1 MKRSALA
8 HIVTPRTQASFEL
21 DEIRSNGD
29 EIVEAWLVSVD
40 SREVYPVI
48 AGIGVLW
55 RDVRACVRRHGNVFE
70 RTPAQDP
77 RMVRFIR
84 RRIGRGFDRVPFEH
98 VHAHYAD
105 LVAEPPEGFDTRR
118 NVADEALQE
127 VVHAHAADGH
137 FRLAVH
143 VGCGVGRGCFS
154 LAEGAG
160 LVIGT
165 DRSAAHIR
173 RARNIS
179 VTREH
184 FFLAAPPGSGLKELP
199 LDLTPL
205 ARERT
210 DFVVAEPGWL
220 PLASGSADLVVLE
233 ESDGHGAVPWADALA
248 SVRRV
253 LAPAGTLVVPT
264 GRAAGLL
271 RSGAREIGPYSL
283 GSLA

>member
-8 HIVTPRTQASFEL
+8 HIVTPRTHASFEL
-21 DEIRSNGD
+21 DEIRANGD
-29 EIVEAWLVSVD
+29 EIVEAWLVAAD
-40 SREVYPVI
+40 TREVYPII

-55 RDVRACVRRHGNVFE
+55 RDVKACVRRHGNVFE

-105 LVAEPPEGFDTRR
+105 LVAEPPEGFDTSR
-118 NVADEALQE
+118 NLGDQALQE
-127 VVHAHAADGH
+127 IVYAHAGVGH

-154 LAEGAG
+154 LAEGAE
-160 LVIGT
+160 LVIGA

-210 DFVVAEPGWL
+210 DFVVAEPAWL
-220 PLASGSADLVVLE
+220 PLATDSADLVVLE
-233 ESDGHGAVPWADALA
+233 ESDGHGAIVWGEAVA

-253 LAPAGTLVVPT
+253 LAPDGTLVVP
-264 GRAAGLL
+264 RARAPGLL
-271 RSGAREIGPYSL
+271 RDGARAFGPYAV